1 MEVMGAYDHFCPS
14 MKAIGRCLRRPVVT
28 GDLKRHCRSIQHR
41 KHETEEGK
49 NMYTVHAERIFIMI
63 LSRSSL
69 YRYSGQPQGNYIVV
83 EMKHMYLD
91 EDNKK

>member
-1 MEVMGAYDHFCPS
+1 
-14 MKAIGRCLRRPVVT
+14 MKP
-28 GDLKRHCRSIQHR
+28 R
-41 KHETEEGK
+41 KEK

-69 YRYSGQPQGNYIVV
+69 YRYSGRPQGNYIVI